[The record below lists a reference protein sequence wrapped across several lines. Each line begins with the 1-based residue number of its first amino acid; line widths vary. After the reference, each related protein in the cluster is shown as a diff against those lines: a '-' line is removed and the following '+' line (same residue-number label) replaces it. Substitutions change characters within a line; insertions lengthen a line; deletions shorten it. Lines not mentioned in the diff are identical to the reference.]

1 MFELMVSVAVAL
13 LHFKA
18 LKAVTYGVI
27 KRHQA
32 SRVTFGDWRN
42 IFRKGRTYISEE
54 KVELIHNLFRRIS

>member
-18 LKAVTYGVI
+18 LKDVTYGVI

-42 IFRKGRTYISEE
+42 IFRKGRTY
-54 KVELIHNLFRRIS
+54 VG